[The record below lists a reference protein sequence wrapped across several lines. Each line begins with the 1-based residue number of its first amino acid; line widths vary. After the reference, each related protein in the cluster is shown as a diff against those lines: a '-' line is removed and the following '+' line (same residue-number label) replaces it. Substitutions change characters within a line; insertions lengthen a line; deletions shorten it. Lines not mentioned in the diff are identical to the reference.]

1 MNGNKKINN
10 WTNLTLRSR
19 EKRKN
24 WKGTSE
30 VKDEPGG
37 GTANWRKCMKED
49 GVVCWEDEC
58 DDQELIIGRSHMEA
72 IILRAALEEE
82 WGESLEENKS
92 QSDGDMMKF

>member
-1 MNGNKKINN
+1 
-10 WTNLTLRSR
+10 
-19 EKRKN
+19 
-24 WKGTSE
+24 
-30 VKDEPGG
+30 
-37 GTANWRKCMKED
+37 MKED